1 LTKACQAYLCHFR
14 VLYIAFPSRFF
25 LALAVDIF
33 EMTAIWAVPVGVL
46 SAICVAMFVFI
57 WWWFPRHYQKGVRAD
72 MAMYDEQRR
81 QRELAEAEANMGTN
95 NVSEVPAET
104 TSKPPPAYTPPTYT
118 SY

>member
-1 LTKACQAYLCHFR
+1 
-14 VLYIAFPSRFF
+14 
-25 LALAVDIF
+25 
-33 EMTAIWAVPVGVL
+33 MTAIWAVPVGVL

-57 WWWFPRHYQKGVRAD
+57 WWWFPRHYQAGVRAD

-81 QRELAEAEANMGTN
+81 QRELADAETNSDIN

-104 TSKPPPAYTPPTYT
+104 ISKPVHTYQPPTYT